1 MSVPVSAGRLDVP
14 VRGTARHP
22 IQPLR
27 TDSGY
32 SIVEA
37 AITLP
42 VIFLLTMFIVQW
54 AIVWHA
60 RNVAQA
66 TAQEALRTAESYQST
81 ASAGQS
87 DGDNYVA
94 QVAPHV
100 LGKDC
105 VSVTRSPTT
114 VTVRVHCEVIS
125 LVPFGHFSVDETV
138 SGPVETY
145 VP

>member
-1 MSVPVSAGRLDVP
+1 MNVSITAGRLRAPDRATP
-14 VRGTARHP
+14 RHRSDR
-22 IQPLR
+22 LR
-27 TDSGY
+27 SDDGY

-42 VIFLLTMFIVQW
+42 VIFLLTMFVVQW

-66 TAQEALRTAESYQST
+66 TAQEALRTAQSYQST
-81 ASAGQS
+81 ASAGES
-87 DGDNYVA
+87 DGNNYVA

-100 LGKDC
+100 LGKNC
-105 VSVTRSPTT
+105 VSVTRSAAM
-114 VTVRVHCEVIS
+114 VTVRVHCDVIS
-125 LVPFGHFSVDETV
+125 LVPFGHFSVDETA
-138 SGPVETY
+138 SGPVEKY